1 MNPSPTS
8 APQRLTGAA
17 LLAGSVLLASGL
29 AFRALADAYDASS
42 TPPVLLAGALERL
55 PLKLGDWTGR
65 PRTLDQALV
74 RAADVDSYV
83 LRSYSRF
90 GRESVALYLGF
101 GIRARDLTPHR
112 PEVCYPGSG
121 YTLREQHHVRLT
133 AGASELP
140 ARILT
145 FSSAGLGAT
154 NVAVLTFYVVD
165 GRVVEDVADVR
176 WRMWRGQGAA
186 RYIAQA
192 QFTTAFGLDDQ
203 SEFARALLEEFASVA
218 ASAVR
223 EAVVQAVAEADRDQ
237 PTSRADASL
246 DAAPAAIPTTAQ
258 LCRTSLHP
266 R

>member
-1 MNPSPTS
+1 MSLSRTS
-8 APQRLTGAA
+8 APRHSTRAA
-17 LLAGSVLLASGL
+17 ILAAGLLLATGL
-29 AFRALADAYDASS
+29 AFRALAGAYDATAAS
-42 TPPVLLAGALERL
+42 PVLRDGALERL
-55 PLKLGDWTGR
+55 PLQLGDWIGR
-65 PRTLDQALV
+65 PRTLDLALV

-90 GRESVALYLGF
+90 GRETVALYLGF

-121 YTLREQHHVRLT
+121 YTLREQHRVRLT
-133 AGASELP
+133 GGGIDLP

-165 GRVVEDVADVR
+165 GRVLDDVSDFR

-186 RYIAQA
+186 RYIAQV
-192 QFTTAFGLDDQ
+192 QFTTVFGLEEQ
-203 SEFARALLEEFASVA
+203 SPAARALLEEFAAVA
-218 ASAVR
+218 APAAR
-223 EAVVQAVAEADRDQ
+223 AAVVEAVAEAQRGQ
-237 PTSRADASL
+237 PASRADDSPN
-246 DAAPAAIPTTAQ
+246 AALAANPPMAQ
-258 LCRTSLHP
+258 SWRTSLHP